1 MLLQDA
7 QDILPRFIS
16 SAVTEED
23 TLRQAFLHTNTEPV
37 VNMANHTDNMN
48 EQNEITDGVVDMEF
62 HLVFS

>member
-23 TLRQAFLHTNTEPV
+23 TLRQAFLHTNIQPV
-37 VNMANHTDNMN
+37 ANMANDTDNMN
-48 EQNEITDGVVDMEF
+48 EQNEIIVGVGDMDF
-62 HLVFS
+62 DHDLT